1 MIIHDVTQ
9 GSPEWNALR
18 ANHNTASEAP
28 AMMGVSKYQSRNELM
43 QQKKTGASEE
53 VSPAKQALYDRGH
66 ETEASAR
73 KIVESMIGE
82 DLYPVT
88 ASNGNLLASM
98 DGMDM
103 AETLLFEHK
112 LWNTKLAAQVIA
124 KDLAPHYYWQLE
136 QQLLV
141 TGAERVIFVCSDGTE
156 DNFEYMYYTP
166 VAGRAQELLNGWE
179 QFNIDLAN
187 FTPTEVKAA
196 TVAAPVV
203 NLPTINYKLN
213 GLALTSNLDLFRKA
227 AEKAV
232 EDSKKELKT
241 DQDFAN
247 REALNKS
254 FGDAETKIKVLQDQV
269 VGEFQDIAQFTRE
282 LGEIGEL
289 IRKAR
294 LAGEKQVS
302 ARKEAIKLEIRQ
314 TGVDAFAE
322 HVAVINKRLGKVQLP
337 SIAADFAGVMK
348 GKRTIATLQDAV
360 DTELA
365 RVKIIANELAENIET
380 NLATLREEAVG
391 YENLFVD
398 AQELVL
404 KDNDH
409 LKAII
414 TSRVSEQKRIEKER
428 ADAEEL
434 ARQEEIDR
442 INSGEP
448 DPAFAEALLTPSATP
463 EPVAAQAEAPS
474 ASAAPAPARGTG
486 GGSMRQASTWHAV
499 VTDKSALIAA
509 IAAGYG
515 TEDLLIIDQA
525 ALDSLANDKRQAL
538 ELAGVIAEPVPA
550 TKAA

>member
-1 MIIHDVTQ
+1 MIIHNVIQ

-18 ANHNTASEAP
+18 VVHDTASEAP
-28 AMMGVSKYQSRNELM
+28 AMMGVSKYQSRTDLM
-43 QQKKTGASEE
+43 QQKKTGSSAE
-53 VSPAKQALYDRGH
+53 VSSSQQKLFDRGH
-66 ETEASAR
+66 ATEAAAR
-73 KIVESMIGE
+73 KIVESMLGE

-88 ASNGNLLASM
+88 ASDGSLLASV

-112 LWNTKLAAQVIA
+112 LWNESLANQVRA
-124 KDLAPHYYWQLE
+124 GELEPHYYWQLE

-179 QFNIDLAN
+179 QFNIDRAN
-187 FTPTEVKAA
+187 FTPAEVKAA
-196 TVAAPVV
+196 TVAAPVI

-227 AEKAV
+227 AKQAV

-254 FGDAETKIKVLQDQV
+254 FGEAETKIKVLQEQV
-269 VGEFQDIAQFTRE
+269 IGEFQDIAKFTSE

-289 IRKAR
+289 IRQAR
-294 LAGEKQVS
+294 LAGEKQVT
-302 ARKEAIKLEIRQ
+302 ARKETIKQEIRKG
-314 TGVDAFAE
+314 GVDAFTAHIE
-322 HVAVINKRLGKVQLP
+322 AINKRLGKVHLP
-337 SIAADFAGVMK
+337 AISADFAGVMK
-348 GKRTIATLQDAV
+348 NKRTIATLQNAV

-365 RVKIIANELAENIET
+365 RVKIIANDLAEKIET
-380 NLATLREEAVG
+380 NLVTLREDSVG
-391 YENLFVD
+391 YEYLFRD

-404 KDNDH
+404 KENDH

-414 TSRVSEQKRIEKER
+414 TSRITEQKRIEKER

-434 ARQEEIDR
+434 ARKEEIDR
-442 INSGEP
+442 INQGEP
-448 DPAFAEALLTPSATP
+448 DPAFAKALLTPPNNP

-474 ASAAPAPARGTG
+474 RHTG
-486 GGSMRQASTWHAV
+486 GAVLHQANTWHAV

-515 TEDLLIIDQA
+515 
-525 ALDSLANDKRQAL
+525 
-538 ELAGVIAEPVPA
+538 
-550 TKAA
+550 

>member
-1 MIIHDVTQ
+1 MIIHEVTQ

-18 ANHNTASEAP
+18 ADHNTASEAP
-28 AMMGVSKYQSRNELM
+28 AMMGASKYQSRTDLM
-43 QQKKTGASEE
+43 QQKKTGSSVE
-53 VSPAKQALYDRGH
+53 VSASQQKLFDRGH
-66 ETEASAR
+66 ATEAAAR
-73 KIVESMIGE
+73 KIVESMLGE

-88 ASNGNLLASM
+88 ASDGSLLASV

-112 LWNTKLAAQVIA
+112 LWNESLANQVRA
-124 KDLAPHYYWQLE
+124 GSLEPHYYWQLE

-187 FTPTEVKAA
+187 FSPAEVKAV

-227 AEKAV
+227 AEQAV

-247 REALNKS
+247 RDALNKS
-254 FGDAETKIKVLQDQV
+254 FGEAENKIKVLQEQV
-269 VGEFQDIAQFTRE
+269 IGEFQDIAQFTRE

-289 IRKAR
+289 IRQAR
-294 LAGEKQVS
+294 LAGEKQVT
-302 ARKEAIKLEIRQ
+302 ARKEAIKLEIRNG
-314 TGVDAFAE
+314 GVDAFTT
-322 HVAVINKRLGKVQLP
+322 HVEAINKRLGKVQLP
-337 SIAADFAGVMK
+337 AIAADFAGVMK

-365 RVKIIANELAENIET
+365 RVKIIANDRAEKIET
-380 NLATLREEAVG
+380 NLATLREDSVG
-391 YENLFVD
+391 YEYLFRD

-404 KDNDH
+404 KENDH
-409 LKAII
+409 LKSII
-414 TSRVSEQKRIEKER
+414 NSRVTEQKRIEKER

-442 INSGEP
+442 INRGDP
-448 DPAFAEALLTPSATP
+448 DPAFAEALLIPAATP
-463 EPVAAQAEAPS
+463 EPVAAQAEAP
-474 ASAAPAPARGTG
+474 AAPVPARGTG
-486 GGSMRQASTWHAV
+486 GPMRQASTWHAV

-509 IAAGYG
+509 IAAGFG

-538 ELAGVIAEPVPA
+538 ELAGVVAEPLPA
-550 TKAA
+550 NKAA

>member
-1 MIIHDVTQ
+1 MIIHEVIQ

-18 ANHNTASEAP
+18 AIHDTASEAP
-28 AMMGVSKYQSRNELM
+28 AMMGASKYQSRTELM
-43 QQKKTGASEE
+43 QQKKTGSSAE
-53 VSPAKQALYDRGH
+53 VSASQQKLFDRGH
-66 ETEASAR
+66 ATEAAAR
-73 KIVESMIGE
+73 KIVESMLGE
-82 DLYPVT
+82 DLYPIT
-88 ASNGNLLASM
+88 ASEGNLLASV
-98 DGMDM
+98 DGIDM

-112 LWNTKLAAQVIA
+112 LWNESLANQVRTGS
-124 KDLAPHYYWQLE
+124 LEPHYYWQLE

-187 FTPTEVKAA
+187 YTPAEVKAA

-227 AEKAV
+227 AEQAV

-247 REALNKS
+247 RDALNKS
-254 FGDAETKIKVLQDQV
+254 FGEAENKIKVLQEQV
-269 VGEFQDIAQFTRE
+269 IGEFQDIAKFTRE

-289 IRKAR
+289 IRQAR
-294 LAGEKQVS
+294 LAGEKQVT
-302 ARKEAIKLEIRQ
+302 ARKEAIKLEIRNG
-314 TGVDAFAE
+314 GVDAFTS
-322 HVAVINKRLGKVQLP
+322 HVEAINKRLGKVQLP
-337 SIAADFAGVMK
+337 AIAADFAGVMK

-365 RVKIIANELAENIET
+365 RVKIIANDLAEKIET
-380 NLATLREEAVG
+380 NLATLREDSVG
-391 YENLFVD
+391 YEYLFRD

-404 KDNDH
+404 KENDH
-409 LKAII
+409 LKSII
-414 TSRVSEQKRIEKER
+414 TTRVTEQKRIEKER

-442 INSGEP
+442 INRGDP
-448 DPAFAEALLTPSATP
+448 DPAFAEALLTPAATP
-463 EPVAAQAEAPS
+463 EPVAAQAEAP
-474 ASAAPAPARGTG
+474 AAPAAPAPARGT

-499 VTDKSALIAA
+499 VVDKSALIAA
-509 IAAGYG
+509 IAAGFG

-538 ELAGVIAEPVPA
+538 QLAGVVAEPVPA
-550 TKAA
+550 NKAA

>member
-1 MIIHDVTQ
+1 MIIHEVIQ

-18 ANHNTASEAP
+18 AVHDTASEAP
-28 AMMGVSKYQSRNELM
+28 AMMGASKYQSRTELM
-43 QQKKTGASEE
+43 QQKKTGSSAE
-53 VSPAKQALYDRGH
+53 VSASQQKLFDRGH
-66 ETEASAR
+66 ATEAAAR
-73 KIVESMIGE
+73 KIVESMLGE
-82 DLYPVT
+82 DLYPIT
-88 ASNGNLLASM
+88 ASEGNLLASV
-98 DGMDM
+98 DGIDM

-112 LWNTKLAAQVIA
+112 LWNESLANQVRA
-124 KDLAPHYYWQLE
+124 GSLEPHYYWQLE

-203 NLPTINYKLN
+203 NLPTINYKLD

-227 AEKAV
+227 AEQAV

-247 REALNKS
+247 RDALNKS
-254 FGDAETKIKVLQDQV
+254 FGEAENKIKVLQEQV
-269 VGEFQDIAQFTRE
+269 IGEFQDIAKFTRE

-289 IRKAR
+289 IRQAR
-294 LAGEKQVS
+294 LAGEKQVT
-302 ARKEAIKLEIRQ
+302 ARKEAIKLEIRNG
-314 TGVDAFAE
+314 GVDAFTA
-322 HVAVINKRLGKVQLP
+322 HVEAINKRLGKVQLP
-337 SIAADFAGVMK
+337 AIAADFAGVMK

-365 RVKIIANELAENIET
+365 RVKIIANDLAEKIET
-380 NLATLREEAVG
+380 NLATLREDSVG
-391 YENLFVD
+391 YEYLFRD

-404 KDNDH
+404 KENDH

-414 TSRVSEQKRIEKER
+414 TTRVTEQKRIEKER

-442 INSGEP
+442 INRGDP
-448 DPAFAEALLTPSATP
+448 DPAFAEALLTPAATP
-463 EPVAAQAEAPS
+463 EPVAAQAEAP
-474 ASAAPAPARGTG
+474 AAPAPARGNG
-486 GGSMRQASTWHAV
+486 SSMRQASTWHAV
-499 VTDKSALIAA
+499 VVDKSALIAA
-509 IAAGYG
+509 IAAGFG

-538 ELAGVIAEPVPA
+538 ELAGVVAEPVPA
-550 TKAA
+550 SQAA